1 MIALDLDRTTL
12 NREGYLSRENR
23 RALEEAIRAGIYVV
37 PASGRAAGSFPAE
50 IMELP
55 GLEYLITSNGA
66 AVYRMGKKSWKP
78 DSFSSAG
85 SVSGSAEMRET
96 GSSLSCLQR
105 FLLQPA
111 MVRKVVEL
119 TEQAG
124 ITYEA
129 LVEGKAYA
137 DPAYISAPIGFGAV
151 REAVPYIR
159 RTRIPVE
166 DIRGFLRSHE
176 NQLDSLDIIV
186 GDPEKKKRLMALL
199 NKECAD
205 IYVTSSVEQLIEI
218 SDRRAGKHSAVKFL
232 REQLGIAPE
241 EVAAFGDGDND
252 AEMLREAGVGIAVE
266 NASSA
271 CLAAADAVTRSCDEN
286 GVAYGFREI
295 LRLF

>member
-1 MIALDLDRTTL
+1 MTECAEPGRSFVTGEQNSAGGSDPGGNI
-12 NREGYLSRENR
+12 R
-23 RALEEAIRAGIYVV
+23 RACQRQSGWQLTGGDYGIAGAGISYYVKRC
-37 PASGRAAGSFPAE
+37 GG
-50 IMELP
+50 LP
-55 GLEYLITSNGA
+55 D
-66 AVYRMGKKSWKP
+66 GKKNCESDTLP
-78 DSFSSAG
+78 PADGGA
-85 SVSGSAEMRET
+85 GSAEMRES

-111 MVRKVVEL
+111 MVRKVMEL

-129 LVEGKAYA
+129 LVEGNAYA
-137 DPAYISAPIGFGAV
+137 DPAYISDPTGFGAV
-151 REAVPYIR
+151 REAIPYIR

-232 REQLGIAPE
+232 RNGWKLRRRRLPPSATGIMMRKCFAKPESELQLRMRRRPAWRRQ
-241 EVAAFGDGDND
+241 
-252 AEMLREAGVGIAVE
+252 MQ
-266 NASSA
+266 
-271 CLAAADAVTRSCDEN
+271 
-286 GVAYGFREI
+286 
-295 LRLF
+295 

>member
-12 NREGYLSRENR
+12 NREGYLTKENR

-37 PASGRAAGSFPAE
+37 PASGRVAGSFPAE

-129 LVEGKAYA
+129 LMEGKAYA
-137 DPAYISAPIGFGAV
+137 DPAYISDPIGFGAV